1 MIKELKENYSYA
13 KVIAFLSVFA
23 FIFGVAVCFA
33 SGIFL
38 PLASGFLAALIL
50 FENPDKRI
58 FSYICPLASIVCSY
72 ALIGPVALFGIEHIL
87 LAVILA
93 VCYKKSLSK
102 AETAV
107 YLTALITAIIVLSL
121 YVNTAIAI
129 GDFAYDAVVGYTK
142 ASYAS
147 LRGDVIATL
156 SEFTVTASDGTAQN
170 LMSVENA
177 SLYVNVVTNS
187 FVSVIVIFAFV
198 LVGICEKIYST
209 IVLRYSKHGILK
221 TFAHF
226 LPSNFCAYTYIAA
239 VILGMFASDTTAL
252 GIAITNSKNIL
263 FVVFLY
269 MGLKYLIMVAR
280 ASNKK
285 LFIYSL
291 IALGFISFTSV
302 VPTVVSYLGTWVV
315 IGTNAHNKKTSN

>member
-1 MIKELKENYSYA
+1 MIRELKENYSYT
-13 KVIAFLSVFA
+13 KVIAFLSVFS
-23 FIFGVAVCFA
+23 FVFGVAVCFV
-33 SGIFL
+33 GEILL
-38 PLASGFLAALIL
+38 PMASGFLAALIL
-50 FENPDKRI
+50 FENPNKRI
-58 FSYICPLASIVCSY
+58 FSLICPLVSIVCSY
-72 ALIGPVALFGIEHIL
+72 ALIGPIALFGIEHIL

-93 VCYKKSLSK
+93 VCYKKALGK

-107 YLTALITAIIVLSL
+107 YLTALIVAFIVFFL
-121 YVNTAIAI
+121 YVNTAVTI
-129 GDFAYDAVVGYTK
+129 GDFSYEAVVGYTK
-142 ASYAS
+142 ESYIF
-147 LRGDVIATL
+147 LRTEVVKAL
-156 SEFTVTASDGTAQN
+156 SEFTVTAADGTQQN

-177 SLYVNVVTNS
+177 SWYVTAATNS
-187 FVSVIVIFAFV
+187 FVSLIIIYAFV
-198 LVGICEKIYST
+198 LAGICEKIYST

-226 LPSNFCAYTYIAA
+226 IPSNFCAYAYIVA
-239 VILGMFASDTTAL
+239 VVLGMFASDTKAL

-269 MGLKYLIMVAR
+269 MGLKYLIMVAK

-291 IALGFISFTSV
+291 IVLGFISFTSV